1 MVSPC
6 RIIEIAGGREVFSQ
20 SRGKVAARKPRFL
33 TSSKS
38 VPNDD
43 SQTDNKLTV
52 KKNSKSPNRQSVWE
66 LRSRYLYFY
75 LLSTCGEQNE
85 DI

>member
-1 MVSPC
+1 MHDDFYYNVNYVCLLC

-38 VPNDD
+38 VPNDESTGD
-43 SQTDNKLTV
+43 KVTS
-52 KKNSKSPNRQSVWE
+52 KKNTKSPNRQSVWE
-66 LRSRYLYFY
+66 LRSR
-75 LLSTCGEQNE
+75 
-85 DI
+85 